1 MSKIKILLA
10 SAFVAAATATATAQT
25 SSPYSMYGYGII
37 GDRATSCRNRWV
49 VWVTP

>member
-10 SAFVAAATATATAQT
+10 SAFVAAATATASAQT